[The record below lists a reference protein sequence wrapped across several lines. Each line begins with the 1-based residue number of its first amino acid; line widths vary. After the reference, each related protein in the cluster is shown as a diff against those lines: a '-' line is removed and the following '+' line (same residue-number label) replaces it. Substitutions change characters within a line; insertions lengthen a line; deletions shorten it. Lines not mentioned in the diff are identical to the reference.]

1 MNDRRSELFFQNWI
15 LSTRVINT
23 LALGSI
29 LVVAGS
35 LYAGTN
41 KYEEVDGES
50 AYMIFDTVEC
60 RMRLVALLPPPGII
74 PIPRCGLGKGAVEP
88 IDWLELSQL

>member
-1 MNDRRSELFFQNWI
+1 MINIRLK
-15 LSTRVINT
+15 NT
-23 LALGSI
+23 LGLGSI
-29 LVVAGS
+29 LFVAGS

-41 KYEEVDGES
+41 KYEEVGGES

-60 RMRLVALLPPPGII
+60 RRRSVALLPPPGLI

-88 IDWLELSQL
+88 IDWLELKS